1 MKTTRKLSALFLALT
16 LLLTLFTP
24 AALATEDAI
33 TLTILESS
41 DLHGSIASYDYAV
54 DAATKGSGLA
64 RISTIVKAEREK
76 DPELLLVDC
85 GDTLQGNMISL
96 FNNDL
101 VHPMI
106 GVMNLMDY
114 DVWNLGNHEF
124 NYDFSM
130 LTRAISHFQGDVLIA
145 NAYQEDGARWQKP
158 YVIREVKGVKVG
170 MFGINAPHITQW
182 EASNPEHYNLMTF
195 TNPMD
200 ETKAMVAELRP
211 QVDVLIGIVHYGKD
225 GEYNTAGMYE
235 VADAFP
241 EVDAFMIGHA
251 HEAFAEVRENGVA
264 ILEPGSNGT
273 NLAKL
278 TIKLQKDGDK
288 FKIVEKLPE
297 LIVSADFEED
307 PAILLATRYVHDASV
322 MEANTVV
329 GTVADNFLP
338 SLNWH
343 DLPGIPTAQIQ
354 DTALVDLIN
363 EVQLFYTGADVS
375 LAALFSSK
383 SDLVKG
389 DYKKKDAVNVYKYDN
404 TLMAAKLTG
413 AQLKAIMEKQAGAYF
428 NAFTPGDVTISFNPE
443 IRMYNYDMF
452 AGVNYEIDLSKPV
465 GERIVNLMF
474 KGEPLKDDQPLVLAL
489 NNYRYGGLVT
499 AGLLDKDSLVF
510 DSTVQLSD
518 TPAVRDLISVYAQKM
533 GELVPHCDD
542 NWKLVGIDL
551 SDPDAE
557 TIYQLVR
564 DGVIAI
570 PTSEDG
576 RTPNIESL
584 NADKL
589 REEGVIPAAEK
600 PAA

>member
-1 MKTTRKLSALFLALT
+1 MKITRKLSALFLALT

-24 AALATEDAI
+24 AAFATEDAI

-106 GVMNLMDY
+106 GIMNLMDY

-124 NYDFSM
+124 NYEFSM
-130 LTRAISHFQGDVLIA
+130 LTRAISHFQGDALIA
-145 NAYQEDGARWQKP
+145 NAYQEDGTRWQKP

-170 MFGINAPHITQW
+170 LFGINAPHITQW

-195 TNPMD
+195 TTPMD
-200 ETKAMVAELRP
+200 ETKTMVAELRP

-225 GEYNTAGMYE
+225 GEYDTAGMYE
-235 VADAFP
+235 VADAYP

-307 PAILLATRYVHDASV
+307 PAILLAARYVHDASV